1 MPRDAVVGSG
11 VLVAV
16 GLVLDCLLHI
26 VVSGR
31 GSSDCPRVVLLV
43 VVLLTCYGATKHW
56 LVTLLQLLRFLISD
70 AKQRLHVV
78 LVNIF
83 VIVNHLLI
91 IVIIII
97 IVFSIVSKVQL
108 FIVILQVGK

>member
-1 MPRDAVVGSG
+1 MPRDAVVGSV

-56 LVTLLQLLRFLISD
+56 LVTLLLLL
-70 AKQRLHVV
+70 ATT
-78 LVNIF
+78 
-83 VIVNHLLI
+83 HLAGQGDRYSSELYCH
-91 IVIIII
+91 
-97 IVFSIVSKVQL
+97 S
-108 FIVILQVGK
+108 